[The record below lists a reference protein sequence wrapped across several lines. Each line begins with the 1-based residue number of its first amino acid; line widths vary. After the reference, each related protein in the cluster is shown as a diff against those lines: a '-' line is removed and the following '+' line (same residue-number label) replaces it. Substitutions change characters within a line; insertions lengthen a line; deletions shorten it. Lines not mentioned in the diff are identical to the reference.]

1 MKNNKNGKN
10 ILPITAFTIIILI
23 TALITSCGAGGAA
36 GGGGDGTPTT
46 QGLCEFVPI
55 ENGAIS
61 IRNAQ
66 ESGTTFS
73 AGLIGTFDRLDTGQI
88 VGGMDWM
95 YTSAGDFSTT
105 SMGTQIIS
113 PWSRKINRN
122 TELQITNQSLSQ
134 SVTVHVQIF
143 DENCVEIR
151 DFCDQ
156 YTPLDTHIY
165 DFSDILSNS
174 GSVISSGVLAGKEGF
189 VTVTPNVSCGSDYR
203 AISFRSLSGDVRITD
218 SANGFQYGTRA
229 FARNPDTAT
238 SCTETISGS
247 KVLTGSGNCRL
258 KPFLPVEFTH
268 VFSQNPNAD
277 QSRADLVFITLS
289 DSYTSSSYNP
299 IGSNTVLSPLI
310 FDEDEDAFSCPLQ
323 TACYLRLG
331 LNETIKDSGVPLPL
345 PDSPCDSSLPGAI
358 IGTPGDDTLS
368 GTSGDDVIIGLGG
381 NDTITPGSGSDC
393 IDGGPGNDS
402 INAGSQDDTIYGGRG
417 DDSIDGS
424 GGNDTIDGGP
434 DNDNIDGGGGT
445 DTCTNGESLTSC

>member
-10 ILPITAFTIIILI
+10 ILPITAFTAIMLI

-36 GGGGDGTPTT
+36 GGGGGTTPAT
-46 QGLCEFVPI
+46 QEICGFDTM
-55 ENGAIS
+55 ENGAIH
-61 IRNAQ
+61 IHNAP

-73 AGLIGTFDRLDTGQI
+73 AGLMGTFDRLDTGHI
-88 VGGMDWM
+88 AAGMDWM
-95 YTSAGDFSTT
+95 YTSSGDFSTT

-113 PWSRKINRN
+113 PWSQKSNRN

-143 DENCVEIR
+143 DENCVEIL

-165 DFSDILSNS
+165 DFSSITSNA
-174 GSVISSGVLAGKEGF
+174 GSVIASSILTGKEGF
-189 VTVTPNVSCGSDYR
+189 ITVTPIVNCATDFR

-218 SANGFQYGTRA
+218 STNGYQYGTRA
-229 FARNPDTAT
+229 FARDSDTAT
-238 SCTETISGS
+238 SCTETVSGS

-258 KPFLPVEFTH
+258 KPFLPDEFTH

-277 QSRADLVFITLS
+277 QSRADLIFIAFS
-289 DSYTSSSYNP
+289 DNYSSSNYSP
-299 IGSNTVLSPLI
+299 LGSNTALMPIIL
-310 FDEDEDAFSCPLQ
+310 DEDELAISCPDQ
-323 TACYLRLG
+323 IACYRRLG
-331 LNETIKDSGVPLPL
+331 LNGTIKDSDVPLP
-345 PDSPCDSSLPGAI
+345 PPGSECDSSTPGTI
-358 IGTPGDDTLS
+358 FGTPGDDILS

-381 NDTITPGSGSDC
+381 NDTITAGSGSDC

-417 DDSIDGS
+417 DDFIDGS